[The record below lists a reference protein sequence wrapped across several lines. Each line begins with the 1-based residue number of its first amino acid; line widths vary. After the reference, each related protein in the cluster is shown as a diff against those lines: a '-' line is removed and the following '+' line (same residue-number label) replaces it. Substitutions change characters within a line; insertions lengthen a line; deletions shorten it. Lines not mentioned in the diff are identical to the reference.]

1 MVFATFIAGVALG
14 AYVAVEGP
22 VLGLDTAGP
31 DGGVTLR
38 EADLP
43 YLAFTA
49 ESARSGLF
57 DQARLWLDGTDVTDH
72 AELSGE
78 GLTFEP
84 GELAGGAH
92 ELVLEIERGFPF
104 GALRHQWDFRVD
116 RNAPG
121 VSGADGSSGSD
132 ASEGSGGPADSS
144 QDFGSRAPM
153 VVQSVDAAGSTTTS
167 DASLTIAKRE
177 RPSTLRSVH
186 VTAHAWANDSLREPV
201 MDMVESGRINSVQ
214 LDLKDEAGE
223 IGYDSDIP
231 LAEEM
236 GSDKGVYELEEALET
251 LHEHDVHV
259 VGRIVAFRDAIHA
272 EAAWDAGEQAQVLQ
286 TPAGEPYAGYGGFTN
301 FAHPEVRRY
310 NIAIAVEAAKAGV
323 DDILYDY
330 VRRPEAPL
338 DELKVPELERGCP
351 DTEEGEE
358 CTPADAI
365 VSFLAESREALAP
378 YGVWH
383 GASVYGIAS
392 TRPDRVA
399 QEIPRMAEHVDY
411 IGPMVYPSHWGP
423 GEYGVA
429 SPEDQP
435 YEIVSASV
443 EDFQR
448 SVEGTGAQVIPWLQD
463 FSLRTSYGPEQ
474 VRAQIE
480 ATRDAGGKGWL
491 LWSPQVRYT
500 EEALEPED

>member
-1 MVFATFIAGVALG
+1 MTFVAGVVLG
-14 AYVAVEGP
+14 GYVAVEGP
-22 VLGLDTAGP
+22 VLGLETAGP
-31 DGGVTLR
+31 DSGVTLPQ
-38 EADLP
+38 ADLP
-43 YLAFTA
+43 YMAFTA
-49 ESARSGLF
+49 QTSRPGIL
-57 DQARLWLDGTDVTDH
+57 DQARLLLDGTDVTDR
-72 AELSGE
+72 AELSAD

-84 GELAGGAH
+84 GELAAGAH

-104 GALRHQWDFRVD
+104 GVVRRQWDFRVD
-116 RNAPG
+116 GKAPG
-121 VSGADGSSGSD
+121 VAGVDGSVAAEGSEGADQ
-132 ASEGSGGPADSS
+132 GG
-144 QDFGSRAPM
+144 GTRAPM
-153 VVQSVDAAGSTTTS
+153 VVQSVNPEGSTTTS

-186 VTAHAWANDSLREPV
+186 VTAHAWANDGLREPV
-201 MDMVESGRINSVQ
+201 MDMVKSGRINSVQ
-214 LDLKDEAGE
+214 LDLKDEGGE
-223 IGYDSDIP
+223 IGYDSDLP
-231 LAEEM
+231 LAEKIDA
-236 GSDKGVYELEEALET
+236 DKGIYDLQEALET

-259 VGRIVAFRDAIHA
+259 VGRIVAFRDPLHA
-272 EAAWDAGEQAQVLQ
+272 EAAWNAGDQAQVLQ

-338 DELKVPELERGCP
+338 EDLKVPELERGCP
-351 DTEEGEE
+351 ELDEGKE

-365 VSFLAESREALAP
+365 VNFLAESREALAP

-383 GASVYGIAS
+383 GASVYGIAA
-392 TRPDRVA
+392 TRPHRVA

-423 GEYGVA
+423 GEYGVDR
-429 SPEDQP
+429 PWDEP
-435 YEIVSASV
+435 YKIVSRSV
-443 EDFQR
+443 EDFR
-448 SVEGTGAQVIPWLQD
+448 ESVKGTGAEVIPWLQD
-463 FSLRTSYGPEQ
+463 FSLRTTYGPEQ
-474 VRAQIE
+474 VSAQIK

>member
-1 MVFATFIAGVALG
+1 MVLAVFVAGVVIG

-22 VLGLDTAGP
+22 VLGLETAGP

-38 EADLP
+38 EGDLP
-43 YLAFTA
+43 YTAFTA
-49 ESARSGLF
+49 QTARPGIL
-57 DQARLWLDGTDVTDH
+57 DRARLSLDGTDVTDQ
-72 AELSGE
+72 AERSGE
-78 GLTFEP
+78 ELAFEP
-84 GELAGGAH
+84 GELATGAH
-92 ELVLEIERGFPF
+92 EVVLKIDRGFPF
-104 GALRHQWDFRVD
+104 GAVRHQWDFRVD

-121 VSGADGSSGSD
+121 VAGADGTGGSGASQGSD
-132 ASEGSGGPADSS
+132 GSG
-144 QDFGSRAPM
+144 FGTRAPM
-153 VVQSVDAAGSTTTS
+153 VVQNVDAAGSTTTN
-167 DASLTIAKRE
+167 DASVTIAKRE

-231 LAEEM
+231 LAEEID
-236 GSDKGVYELEEALET
+236 SDKGVYDLEEALET

-272 EAAWDAGEQAQVLQ
+272 EAAWDKGEQAQVLQ

-310 NIAIAVEAAKAGV
+310 NIAIAVEAAKAGI

-338 DELKVPELERGCP
+338 DDLKVPELERACP
-351 DTEEGEE
+351 EIEEGGE

-429 SPEDQP
+429 SPWGSP
-435 YEIVSASV
+435 YEIVSRSV
-443 EDFQR
+443 EDFKK
-448 SVEGTGAQVIPWLQD
+448 SVEGTGAEVIPWLQD
-463 FSLRTSYGPEQ
+463 FSLRTSYGAEE
-474 VRAQIE
+474 VRAQID

-500 EEALEPED
+500 EEALEAED